1 MPAEMRSW
9 LDQRERVLERAAEL
23 RDRQA
28 AANTLQQRIQ
38 AYRQELSRLLV
49 NLDQVPA
56 GPQETL
62 AALLDRCQRVTAQ
75 IQAERQEREQADAEV
90 ARLEGELHKARERP
104 RLAGKELEAW
114 RREWAQAIAP
124 LGLTADAT
132 PEQVDEVLQ
141 QVDALF
147 AKRQEAEQLAEALYA
162 HLSQAGQNRATR
174 KELEGQLE
182 SWRASRREAQDTIR
196 EADAELT
203 ELCRIAGCE
212 SPAQLEQVEQR
223 WHERTKAREA
233 LRTVQENLRSI
244 APGVEADELAR
255 QAAEIDPDT
264 LDGRLRELSG
274 QIERAETER
283 TAAITELG
291 GLEEQR
297 RRMDGSAAAAQA
309 AEEAQS
315 HLARIRT
322 DAERYMHLRMAERML
337 RREIERY
344 RREHQGPLLGRAG
357 ELFHRITLSSFTGLR
372 AEYAA
377 DDKPVVAGIR
387 PDGSTVGLD
396 AMSDGTRD
404 QLYLA
409 LRLASPERHV
419 TSNEPMPFIVDDILI
434 RFDDERSRATLEAL
448 AEFAA
453 RAQVLF
459 FTHHRRLADLG
470 ETAGDGV
477 YVHEL

>member
-104 RLAGKELEAW
+104 RLAG
-114 RREWAQAIAP
+114 
-124 LGLTADAT
+124 
-132 PEQVDEVLQ
+132 
-141 QVDALF
+141 
-147 AKRQEAEQLAEALYA
+147 
-162 HLSQAGQNRATR
+162 